1 MCILSRRVI
10 NRELHSCIPFPT
22 SQSFKMQSRRW
33 QHGSSDE
40 LDVFG
45 ATRYFAG
52 YADCTAVTQSAA
64 ESLTQ
69 AKVMMAANF
78 RGHEDE
84 QLGVQDRRHV
94 QELELANKIKGKSK
108 LAAFFGFMVSPS
120 LGTSFRKRKPKVSS
134 SSISL
139 SHESNHDLITSPA
152 SMQLEDRAYG
162 FDLGIATGDT
172 RLQGVKVMTDTASGD
187 EERWVVRC
195 NLCWHEKDQ
204 QADVEIFYAASSDD
218 HRDQVDNEGEDGA
231 NPGNWESDSTS
242 DLFDLDIEQVVD
254 LL

>member
-1 MCILSRRVI
+1 
-10 NRELHSCIPFPT
+10 
-22 SQSFKMQSRRW
+22 MQSRRW

-45 ATRYFAG
+45 ATCYFAG
-52 YADCTAVTQSAA
+52 YEDCTAVTQSAA

-69 AKVMMAANF
+69 AKVVMAEAF
-78 RGHEDE
+78 RGHKDE
-84 QLGVQDRRHV
+84 QLGVQDRTHV
-94 QELELANKIKGKSK
+94 QELELANKITEEAEGHLVDILVTRSK
-108 LAAFFGFMVSPS
+108 D
-120 LGTSFRKRKPKVSS
+120 
-134 SSISL
+134 
-139 SHESNHDLITSPA
+139 DLITSAA
-152 SMQLEDRAYG
+152 SMQLEDRGYG

-172 RLQGVKVMTDTASGD
+172 RLQGVKVMTGTASGD

-195 NLCWHEKDQ
+195 SPCWHEKEQ
-204 QADVEIFYAASSDD
+204 QHVEIFYAASSGD

-254 LL
+254 L